1 MNVKLTKTQKIR
13 LTSSADIY
21 KIMQQVLL
29 RENKIDR
36 NKEHFWTIGLDNA
49 NRILYIEL
57 VSLGGTTS
65 APAEPMQI
73 YRVAILK
80 GAVQMVLV
88 HNHPSNEVKASRED
102 IKITD
107 RLIQVGNII
116 GIKVIDHLIIGE
128 QTFNS
133 FNDTGEL
140 EKIEESTQ
148 YMPSYKLQAQIKK
161 EAKAI
166 GIEEGKQLEQKKM
179 IKLLIEKKYT
189 VKQIMELTG
198 ISKAQAEKLKITNV
212 KSSKK

>member
-49 NRILYIEL
+49 HRILYIEL

-80 GAVQMVLV
+80 AAVQMVLV

-102 IKITD
+102 INITD

-133 FNDTGEL
+133 FNDTGQL

-161 EAKAI
+161 EAEEI
-166 GIEEGKQLEQKKM
+166 GKEKGKTEKVKELLKM
-179 IKLLIEKKYT
+179 MIEKKYT

-198 ISKAQAEKLKITNV
+198 ISKAQAEKLKITTT
-212 KSSKK
+212 K